1 MTKMLSCVF
10 QNALKFCDSGYVN
23 LDTTY
28 CQQRQCVI
36 FTVKD
41 SGPGIPEHFR
51 SRIFE
56 PFAREDN
63 SNTRHN
69 EGLGLGLLVAK
80 GLARKLGGDLV
91 LVSADVSGDNK
102 GSVRFWSLLLTS
114 PLLTEN
120 QTFEMRIPISF
131 NRAPLTPKSPSK
143 DISMKLRAPGKG
155 DLDVWTD
162 CSTILPG
169 TTISQPEER
178 PRTPRHSSEP
188 SSTTHALP
196 NRDIFET
203 FQLPN
208 HGTRRPP
215 LDPPTSPNSIQLS
228 STPVQAALTET
239 LPRPTRVSTSS
250 NNRGGAGQAFNP
262 KLAIT
267 HPLTF
272 LVAEDNP
279 LNRRLLVNMLGKLGY
294 NPATQIYEAFD
305 GADAVRQVEVAS
317 SVRIDG
323 DVHLKGPIDVVLMDL
338 WMPAMDGYEATERI
352 LGMFRDKPQPSNAN
366 TPMRSINSPEGLS
379 LSASDM
385 KQDDIDYPMIST
397 SSTRTIRDLPAPTIL
412 AVTADATD
420 GASERAMSVGMEGF
434 MVKPFRLKDLEIL
447 IREGWA
453 RREKGL
459 EARRLGLLS
468 C

>member
-1 MTKMLSCVF
+1 
-10 QNALKFCDSGYVN
+10 
-23 LDTTY
+23 
-28 CQQRQCVI
+28 
-36 FTVKD
+36 
-41 SGPGIPEHFR
+41 
-51 SRIFE
+51 
-56 PFAREDN
+56 
-63 SNTRHN
+63 
-69 EGLGLGLLVAK
+69 
-80 GLARKLGGDLV
+80 
-91 LVSADVSGDNK
+91 
-102 GSVRFWSLLLTS
+102 
-114 PLLTEN
+114 
-120 QTFEMRIPISF
+120 
-131 NRAPLTPKSPSK
+131 
-143 DISMKLRAPGKG
+143 
-155 DLDVWTD
+155 
-162 CSTILPG
+162 
-169 TTISQPEER
+169 
-178 PRTPRHSSEP
+178 
-188 SSTTHALP
+188 
-196 NRDIFET
+196 
-203 FQLPN
+203 
-208 HGTRRPP
+208 
-215 LDPPTSPNSIQLS
+215 
-228 STPVQAALTET
+228 
-239 LPRPTRVSTSS
+239 
-250 NNRGGAGQAFNP
+250 
-262 KLAIT
+262 
-267 HPLTF
+267 
-272 LVAEDNP
+272 
-279 LNRRLLVNMLGKLGY
+279 MLGKLGY